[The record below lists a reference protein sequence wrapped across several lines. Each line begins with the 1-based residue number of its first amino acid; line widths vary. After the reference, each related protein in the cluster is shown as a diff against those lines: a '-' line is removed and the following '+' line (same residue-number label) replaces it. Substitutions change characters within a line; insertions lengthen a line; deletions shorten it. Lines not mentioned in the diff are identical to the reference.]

1 MPINTLYQLMALR
14 AQRSPQ
20 LEAAASFLMIPDLFH
35 WLLSGAKV
43 NEVTNATTTQFFNP
57 VRRTWAVELLQKL
70 DLPTNL
76 FCKLIEPGTNL
87 GKLRPSVAA
96 ETGLTNVAVVVP
108 GTHDTASAVMAVPAK
123 SAAGARPDWCY
134 ISSGTWSLIG
144 VETPAPVMTPLCRD
158 LSFTNEGGVGG
169 TIRVLKNITGLWLV
183 QECRRIWKQ
192 ANPQGDWSW
201 ESLTRQSAAAPPL
214 VSFINPDD
222 AGFQAPADMP
232 AAIRDF
238 CRRTNQ
244 RVPESAGEVI
254 RTAIES
260 LALKYR
266 YMLGKLETLV
276 GGRLEVI
283 HIVGG
288 GTRNRELCEA
298 AADACNRPVVA
309 GPIEATAIG
318 NVMVQAMSA
327 GAVADVA
334 QAREVVRA
342 SFPVEEYAPR
352 DPAKWDEAYGR
363 FVKLLPPAK

>member
-1 MPINTLYQLMALR
+1 MPINTLYQVMALR
-14 AQRSPQ
+14 AQKSPQ
-20 LEAAASFLMIPDLFH
+20 LAAAKSYLMIPDLFH
-35 WLLSGAKV
+35 WLLSGVKT
-43 NEVTNATTTQFFNP
+43 NEVTNATTTQFFDP
-57 VRRTWAVELLQKL
+57 VKRTWATGLLEKL

-87 GKLRPSVAA
+87 GKVQASVAA
-96 ETGLTNVAVVVP
+96 ETGLTNVDVIVP

-123 SAAGARPDWCY
+123 SKPGARPDWCY

-144 VETPAPVMTPLCRD
+144 VETPAPVMSTLCCE
-158 LSFTNEGGVGG
+158 LSFTNEGGVGN
-169 TIRVLKNITGLWLV
+169 TMRVLKNITGLWLV

-192 ANPQGDWSW
+192 SGATIDLSW
-201 ESLTRQSAAAPPL
+201 ENLTHLAAAAPPL
-214 VSFINPDD
+214 ASFIDPDD
-222 AGFQAPADMP
+222 PGFAAPTNMP
-232 AAIRDF
+232 DAIRDF
-238 CRRTNQ
+238 CRRTGQ
-244 RVPESAGEVI
+244 KVPTSEGEVI

-288 GTRNRELCEA
+288 GTQNKQLCQA

-318 NVMVQAMSA
+318 NVMVQAMAA
-327 GAVADVA
+327 GTVKDVA
-334 QAREVVRA
+334 AARDVVRT
-342 SFPVEEYAPR
+342 SFAVEEYQPR
-352 DPAKWDEAYGR
+352 DAAKWNEAYER
-363 FVKLLPPAK
+363 FTKLLPR